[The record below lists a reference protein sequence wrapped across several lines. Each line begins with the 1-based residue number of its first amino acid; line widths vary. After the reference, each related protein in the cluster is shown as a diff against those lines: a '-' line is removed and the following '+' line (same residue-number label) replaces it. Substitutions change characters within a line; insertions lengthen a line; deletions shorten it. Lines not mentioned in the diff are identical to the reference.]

1 MSTDNILLVTR
12 DGWRQLR
19 GGVLTDTVAFPVLDA
34 PAIVV
39 TDFDEAPMGSYRFD
53 GGKPAY
59 AAALIEKR
67 ARAEGLTDGAAHVVV
82 HRVQALR
89 KGLQTFHTVVPL
101 ETWQR
106 MLQWSSQ
113 QRDHCI
119 VLPLG
124 ALLAAKVGTGHARIV
139 RAGRTL
145 HFFGQSKAGLHH
157 LSANALGRSDD
168 DLQAAMRVLGGL
180 TRSEIAKGIAHPV
193 EWASLLSAD
202 AAQDA
207 RLAEQWTSLADV
219 SAEMLPA
226 TPVGTGASTLP
237 ALVDRAGARAAV
249 NPPVARLAWWSERL
263 VAGVA
268 TVTGILALGLAA
280 LGFYVQGEART
291 ERASTAESRRE
302 VAALEAR
309 VTAVNAAEI
318 PQGFAPVADLA
329 RKLGDGARYD
339 PVPMLALLRDAA
351 GPGIRIQRLRLDSGV
366 AGSAERGFQVDG
378 LSEGGSVGAIGRL
391 LAGLRTAG
399 WTAVPVNSLDAAP
412 GAFSYRLI
420 AAPAAPAARS

>member
-1 MSTDNILLVTR
+1 MSTDNLILVTR
-12 DGWRQLR
+12 EGWRQLR
-19 GGVLTDTVAFPVLDA
+19 GGVLTDIAAFPVLDA

-39 TDFDEAPMGSYRFD
+39 TDFDEAHMGSYRFD

-82 HRVQALR
+82 HRVQTVR

-124 ALLAAKVGTGHARIV
+124 ALLAGRVGAGHARIV

-157 LSANALGRSDD
+157 VSANALGRSDD
-168 DLQAAMRVLGGL
+168 DLQAAVRVLVGVA
-180 TRSEIAKGIAHPV
+180 RPEIAKGIEHPV
-193 EWASLLSAD
+193 EWGSLLAAD

-207 RLAEQWTSLADV
+207 RLVEQWTSLADV
-219 SAEMLPA
+219 PAELLASVPA
-226 TPVGTGASTLP
+226 GAGASALP
-237 ALVDRAGARAAV
+237 VLVDRAGARAAV

-268 TVTGILALGLAA
+268 TVTGILALGMAA
-280 LGFYVQGEART
+280 LGFYAQGEARE
-291 ERASTAESRRE
+291 ERASTADSRRE
-302 VAALEAR
+302 AAALEAR
-309 VTAVNAAEI
+309 VTAVNAADI
-318 PQGFAPVADLA
+318 PEGFAPVADLA

-351 GPGIRIQRLRLDSGV
+351 GPGIRIQRLRLDGGV
-366 AGSAERGFQVDG
+366 GASTERGFQVDG
-378 LSEGGSVGAIGRL
+378 VSEGGGVGAIGRL
-391 LAGLRTAG
+391 LASLRAAG
-399 WTAVPVNSLDAAP
+399 WTALPVNSLDAAP
-412 GAFSYRLI
+412 GAFSYRLV
-420 AAPAAPAARS
+420 AAPASRS